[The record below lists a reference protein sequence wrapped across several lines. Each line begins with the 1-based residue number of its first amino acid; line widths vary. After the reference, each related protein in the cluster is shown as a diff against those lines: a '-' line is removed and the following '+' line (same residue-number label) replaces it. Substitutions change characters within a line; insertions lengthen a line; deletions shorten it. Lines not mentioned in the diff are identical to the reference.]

1 MNKTSLKIATAL
13 LSVIFVLAVLPSVKV
28 NAATSGTCGDNL
40 TWTLDDTGVLTIS
53 GSGEINTSAFE
64 SRSDIKNVVIEN
76 GVTSIGDR
84 AFYGCES
91 LTNITIPD
99 SVTLIGDNA
108 FCFCSI
114 MRGINIPESVT
125 SIGDNAFSY
134 TSLAYVDIPKSVTSI
149 GEGAFNY
156 CGGLKSVNISEGV
169 TVIEDNTFHGCYFLT
184 SVTIPKGVTSIGDD
198 AFAGCQRLTSVVIP
212 DSVTS
217 IGDGAFSGCYSLTS
231 VTIPNSVTSIG
242 VDAFGGC
249 TGLTSVIIP
258 NKVTSIEISTFA
270 SCTSLESVTIPDSVT
285 SIGEYSFWG
294 CTSLTSIVIPSSV
307 TSIGECSFYGCDSF
321 TSVDIPQGVTSIGF
335 SAFGG
340 CSNLESVEIDK
351 ALYDKLD
358 ASVFKNCPKFDE
370 SKCVFRYKVTF
381 VNEDGTV
388 LYSDKVIYGG
398 ATAYPYS
405 NPEKQADDQY
415 TYAFSGWS
423 DGSKTYGLNDE
434 LPEVTGDVTYTAQYK
449 STPNKYTVTFIDY
462 DDTVISAAEYDYGTK
477 AEDITVPAASR
488 KADEQYTYTF
498 NGWDKEIA
506 DVTGDATYTAQYSSA
521 VNKYTV
527 KFVDDEG
534 NVLQSSDVAYGTAP
548 EYSGATPAKA
558 ETDKATYTFS
568 GWTDGT
574 NTYGTTDKLP
584 AITGE
589 VTYKVMFAE
598 TLKPVEAETT
608 IVKPVET
615 PIEVA
620 QPAEDVPAPITYT
633 IGEVK
638 GDGINSDIVIDVHRS
653 EDDANCIS
661 YFRSVANNGVA
672 MKNGEQYTAVT
683 GSTIITIKSD
693 YIKTLPAGEYTITV
707 NFKDGSVSTTITVP
721 ERSGTSVPSTGES
734 ISPAV
739 YVGVALILVSCATTG
754 FILTKKRREEA

>member
-1 MNKTSLKIATAL
+1 MNKTSLKLVTAL
-13 LSVIFVLAVLPSVKV
+13 LSVIFVLSVFPNVRV
-28 NAATSGTCGDNL
+28 NAATSGTCGDSA
-40 TWTLDDTGVLTIS
+40 TWTLDDEGVLTIS
-53 GSGEINTSAFE
+53 GTG
-64 SRSDIKNVVIEN
+64 EN
-76 GVTSIGDR
+76 GVGDIEA
-84 AFYGCES
+84 AFYESHKNEFDREIVSLDIQDGIITIGAGAFQGCSS
-91 LTNITIPD
+91 LASITIPD
-99 SVTLIGDNA
+99 SVI
-108 FCFCSI
+108 
-114 MRGINIPESVT
+114 
-125 SIGDNAFSY
+125 SIGASAFEECS
-134 TSLAYVDIPKSVTSI
+134 
-149 GEGAFNY
+149 
-156 CGGLKSVNISEGV
+156 
-169 TVIEDNTFHGCYFLT
+169 
-184 SVTIPKGVTSIGDD
+184 
-198 AFAGCQRLTSVVIP
+198 
-212 DSVTS
+212 
-217 IGDGAFSGCYSLTS
+217 SLT
-231 VTIPNSVTSIG
+231 
-242 VDAFGGC
+242 
-249 TGLTSVIIP
+249 
-258 NKVTSIEISTFA
+258 
-270 SCTSLESVTIPDSVT
+270 SVTIPDSVT
-285 SIGEYSFWG
+285 SIGEYAFHG
-294 CTSLTSIVIPSSV
+294 CSSLASITIPDSVISIGASAFEGCFSLTSVTIPDSV
-307 TSIGECSFYGCDSF
+307 TSIGKYAFGGCSSLSSVNIP
-321 TSVDIPQGVTSIGF
+321 TSVTSIGYSAFSGCSSLTSIDIPQGVTSLGNFAFSSCSSLTRVTIPDSVTSIGEYMFWDCYSLTSVTIPESVTSIGKYAF
-335 SAFGG
+335 SGCSSLSSVNIPTSVTSIGKKTFDGCSSLTSITIPNGVTSIESYAFYG

-358 ASVFKNCPKFDE
+358 ADVFGNCPKFDE

-381 VNEDGTV
+381 VNDDGTE
-388 LYSDKVIYGG
+388 LYSNSLKYG
-398 ATAYPYS
+398 ATPSYPYS

-488 KADEQYTYTF
+488 AADAQYTYTF
-498 NGWDKEIA
+498 TGWDKEIA
-506 DVTGDATYTAQYSSA
+506 NVTGNATYTAQYSSA

-527 KFVDDEG
+527 KFVDEEG

-589 VTYKVMFAE
+589 VTYKVMFTE

-620 QPAEDVPAPITYT
+620 QPAPITYT

-707 NFKDGSVSTTITVP
+707 NFKDGSISTTITIP

-734 ISPAV
+734 ISPAI
-739 YVGVALILVSCATTG
+739 YVGVALILVSCAATG
-754 FILTKKRREEA
+754 IVLTKKRREEV